1 MKCMKVL
8 GLIAVFLI
16 AAAYPVRAQQAAMK
30 FAYVD
35 LARLF
40 DEYGKTKDYD
50 KVLEVENKK
59 YQDARDQKINQLK
72 ELQGKIAMLK
82 DAEKAKT
89 EQDAEK
95 LKNEILE
102 FDRGQRTDLVKSRD
116 EKLREIALDIEKTVA
131 EYAKQEGLTFV
142 FDKRT
147 LVFTTDT
154 LNITETILKTVNDSY
169 AKQPKK

>member
-1 MKCMKVL
+1 MKGLKVF
-8 GLIAVFLI
+8 GLIGAFLL
-16 AAAYPVRAQQAAMK
+16 AAIYPVYAQQAALK

-50 KVLEVENKK
+50 KVLESENKK
-59 YQDARDQKINQLK
+59 YQDERDKKINSIK
-72 ELQGKIAMLK
+72 ELQGKLAMMK

-89 EQDAEK
+89 EADMEK

-102 FDRGQRTDLVKSRD
+102 FDRAQRTDLVKSRD
-116 EKLREIALDIEKTVA
+116 EKLREIALDIEKTVS
-131 EYAKQEGLTFV
+131 EYAKKEGITFV

-147 LVFTTDT
+147 LVYTADT
-154 LNITETILKTVNDSY
+154 LNITETILKTVNDGY
-169 AKQPKK
+169 GKQPKK

>member
-1 MKCMKVL
+1 MRCLKVL
-8 GLIAVFLI
+8 GLIGIFLI
-16 AAAYPVRAQQAAMK
+16 AAMYPVHAQQAAMK

-50 KVLEVENKK
+50 KVLESENKK
-59 YQDARDQKINQLK
+59 YQDERDKKINQIK
-72 ELQGKIAMLK
+72 ELQGKLAMLK

-89 EQDAEK
+89 EADMEK

-102 FDRGQRTDLVKSRD
+102 FDRTKRTDLVKSRD
-116 EKLREIALDIEKTVA
+116 EKLREIALDIEKTVS
-131 EYAKQEGLTFV
+131 EYAKQEGITFV

-147 LVFTTDT
+147 LVYTADT